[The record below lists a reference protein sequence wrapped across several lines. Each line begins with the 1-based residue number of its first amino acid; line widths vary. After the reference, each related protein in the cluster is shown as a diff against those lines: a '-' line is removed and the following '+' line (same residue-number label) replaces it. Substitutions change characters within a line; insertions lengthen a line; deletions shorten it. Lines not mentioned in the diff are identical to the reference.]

1 MPAINP
7 RWIYLFVL
15 LSCAGLLGY
24 ALYAQHVDGLH
35 PCPLCITQRAFFALA
50 GFFALCTLSLPARAV
65 ELVMVE
71 QHGCEWCA
79 RWNEEIAPIYPKT
92 AEGAF
97 APLRRVDLRN
107 MPDDLETTRR
117 VLFTPTFLIVEDR
130 HAKARLEGYPGADF
144 FWPLLEALLRDHAD
158 FAPDG
163 EVGDS

>member
-1 MPAINP
+1 MVFASTVPLRP
-7 RWIYLFVL
+7 L
-15 LSCAGLLGY
+15 LLLRR
-24 ALYAQHVDGLH
+24 L
-35 PCPLCITQRAFFALA
+35 LA
-50 GFFALCTLSLPARAV
+50 GFFVLCTLSLPARAV

-117 VLFTPTFLIVEDR
+117 VLFTPTFLIVEDG
-130 HAKARLEGYPGADF
+130 HEKARLEGYPGADF

>member
-1 MPAINP
+1 MVFASTVPLRP
-7 RWIYLFVL
+7 L
-15 LSCAGLLGY
+15 LLLRR
-24 ALYAQHVDGLH
+24 L
-35 PCPLCITQRAFFALA
+35 LA
-50 GFFALCTLSLPARAV
+50 GFFVLCTLSLPARAV

-117 VLFTPTFLIVEDR
+117 VLFTPTFLIVEDG
-130 HAKARLEGYPGADF
+130 HEKARLEGYPGADF
-144 FWPLLEALLRDHAD
+144 SGPCWRRCCAIMQTLRRMEKWATAD
-158 FAPDG
+158 RSGDRHVWLTGTSIDVRGHSARHKG
-163 EVGDS
+163 E